1 MTFSHLFYGHCHFDL
16 KISLPWLIQSASRSP
31 SVTVTGVSSLCRF
44 SMFSVALCHTPFGGV
59 SASFTFRWR
68 VDAFLPGTVFYRLFV
83 CVCVFLTRKYSNNK
97 RADRLWIILCIFF
110 SINGCVNFFF
120 LPVVVVET
128 GHEVSTSDASVEFSE
143 HMIIYWKTNSLL
155 NMRKSIK
162 MFPFRWL
169 SHYIVYTSHCVC

>member
-1 MTFSHLFYGHCHFDL
+1 MAIVISIWKFPCHGLSRVLLVLHLSPWRAFLRYADFLCFL
-16 KISLPWLIQSASRSP
+16 SL
-31 SVTVTGVSSLCRF
+31 SVTL
-44 SMFSVALCHTPFGGV
+44 H
-59 SASFTFRWR
+59 SAEC
-68 VDAFLPGTVFYRLFV
+68 LPVLLFV
-83 CVCVFLTRKYSNNK
+83 GGLMLFCLARSSIDCSYVSVCFWLENIRT
-97 RADRLWIILCIFF
+97 
-110 SINGCVNFFF
+110 INGPTDCELSCAYFSQLTAVWIFFF